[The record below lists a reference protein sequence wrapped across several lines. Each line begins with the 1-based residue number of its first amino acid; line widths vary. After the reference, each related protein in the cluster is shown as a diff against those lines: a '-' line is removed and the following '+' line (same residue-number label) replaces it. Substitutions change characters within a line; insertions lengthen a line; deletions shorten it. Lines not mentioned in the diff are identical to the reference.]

1 MAGNTVVVN
10 VEMNDP
16 SGSARKRTS
25 EVKDYNQELT
35 KAAELSRKAG
45 GVRSGYRSAGDGAEY
60 NRGRGAMGAT
70 GAGARDFAKESRGLG
85 GLVQVYATVAAN
97 LFAVTAAFGA
107 LKDAMNTTNM
117 VNGMNQLGS
126 VSGVALGS
134 MAQKFVEATDGA
146 VSLREAMGAVTKA
159 SSAGLSGKQTLDIA
173 KGAKQ
178 AAQALGLDMTDAVS
192 RLTRGITKLEPE
204 LLDELGLYT
213 KLGPAADKY
222 ALSLGKTAASLT
234 DYERRQ
240 GFAIAV
246 LDELKQK
253 FGDIELAANPWQK
266 LESSIRNLATAGLEL
281 VNKVLVPIANVL
293 ANNSTLLGA
302 VLAGLALKLTGMA
315 IPALASWRGE
325 LVKTAAAAKKNAA
338 EITESFASKNVESTM
353 AKFNLPELQSN
364 LDSAKDRY
372 ARAVADISQIQKD
385 QKLRDTK
392 TTKNITSG
400 IYGDDPKDFTR
411 TQSQI
416 NDLNSKGTT
425 QATAYADALKRAKDA
440 KKEELNLTK
449 QISSAQN
456 QAEDQFQKSNMSEE
470 ARRRISRQAAS
481 RSESLSALANVSD
494 NTTKGGFKFGLAEL
508 EKDLN
513 KASNLSGWDKL
524 KTKATGWGIAAATEV
539 GIFIRSLGRLMN
551 VVGVLAGA
559 VGILDYVFGKNSAQ
573 VADFDSQVSQNTAT
587 VENAIKVWTRYG
599 DTLSA
604 AGQIAKGNALGQL
617 ADDVS
622 GLADKLERAD
632 ATAGWF
638 DKFMDGFKT
647 AVGKGLKA
655 DFAGSVAA
663 NLAQQL
669 KLIPEGPLK
678 AAAEQRLKEI
688 LKVGTLSET
697 AMREALGAVADKD
710 VVATGKEAE
719 KQLTALSSKQKQVA
733 STLKTVEEAVKNADD
748 RFKELGQSLQA
759 TDPVSKFGREL
770 ITVGME
776 VTKTFTDAR
785 TTVGALELLLNK
797 ERVVSLLGPGA
808 FQELT
813 NIKAVLPEISNNVD
827 NFTLQVAD
835 AQSQLEAYASMDFS
849 NASQETLT
857 VVEKERQR
865 LKTRLENLT
874 IMLDSNKLNFE
885 ALNTQLNKIVG
896 NAISKGYA
904 LVERMA
910 SAAQAQAALTIS
922 KNLLQGLSGPGI
934 SKAMGQLNIEDIK
947 IQQEQ
952 NSIMTSLNNTML
964 RANALKERELAESGV
979 KDLQEKAK
987 KGPLTQ
993 EESTKLKNLQGTIA
1007 GVDIVTARMD
1017 ANKGISQKEM
1027 SSMTP
1032 QAQAQ
1037 AAAYGASTQGAR
1049 ATNAAL
1055 EAKKRIE
1062 QNNIELGSLKEIR
1075 EEQLKLEQSNG
1086 RIIDL
1091 KKQQQDLTLGIYEYL
1106 NDSQMTSKL
1115 QLEADKQGKDQLLAR
1130 RSLQDDISGIVDRIA
1145 IAQRNGDAASVKAL
1159 GELRDSK
1166 TKQVD
1171 LLDEQQTK
1179 ESQILTIQQAQAKIA
1194 NEYKRINV
1202 LTQDRINLEQLQR
1215 DTEIDSINNQMELL
1229 GVRAQVQLM
1238 HPDEVAA
1245 QEKSLKMNLLLAQ
1258 SENDKAKANET
1269 FASKYRKIAED
1280 QQKAQED
1287 LTTYDK
1293 KSFDDRYAAANT
1305 FWDWELKRIEQNN
1318 DAKQKSIDLQYS
1330 MNDRMKNYE
1339 ATFVKTFG
1347 AMADAIVQMV
1357 TTGKGS
1363 FKDLINS
1370 MIADL
1375 VRYELQQ
1382 QMMASYKSI
1391 GGVKGIFDMFT
1402 GGSGSNPQI
1411 SNLGADMPING
1422 FDAKGNVYDIGMR
1435 AFAKGGTFTNSI
1447 VDSPTMFKF
1456 AKGTGLMG
1464 EAGPEAIM
1472 PLKRDSNG
1480 NLGVRTDNNSGSKV
1494 DIVVNNYSSEK
1505 ATTTETVDS
1514 KGNRK
1519 IEVIVGDMVA
1529 DQISRTGSS
1538 AQQALTGNYG
1548 QRPSMVRR

>member
-1 MAGNTVVVN
+1 MAGNTIHVN
-10 VEMNDP
+10 VEVSDKG
-16 SGSARKRTS
+16 GSAKQRIS
-25 EVKDYNQELT
+25 ETKQLNAEYS
-35 KAAELSRKAG
+35 KAADLSRKAA
-45 GVRSGYRSAGDGAEY
+45 GVRSGYRGAGEGTEY

-117 VNGMNQLGS
+117 VSGMNQLGA

-146 VSLREAMGAVTKA
+146 VSLREAMTSVTKA
-159 SSAGLSGKQTLDIA
+159 SSAGLSNKQTLDIA

-178 AAQALGLDMTDAVS
+178 AAQALGIDMSDAVS

-222 ALSLGKTAASLT
+222 ALSLNKTAASLT

-240 GFAIAV
+240 GFAVAV
-246 LDELKQK
+246 LDELQKK
-253 FGDIELAANPWQK
+253 FGDIDLAANPWQK

-302 VLAGLALKLTGMA
+302 VLAGLAFKLLKMA
-315 IPALASWRGE
+315 VPALASWRGE
-325 LVKTAAAAKKNAA
+325 LVKTAAAAKKNASD
-338 EITESFASKNVESTM
+338 ITESFASKNVESTM
-353 AKFNLPELQSN
+353 AKFNLPALQSN

-372 ARAVADISQIQKD
+372 AKAIADISQIQKD

-392 TTKNITSG
+392 TTKNIASG
-400 IYGDDPKDFTR
+400 IYGDDPKDFSR

-416 NDLNSKGTT
+416 NELNNKGTV
-425 QATAYADALKRAKDA
+425 QATAYAEALKRAKDA
-440 KKEELNLTK
+440 KKEELNFTR

-456 QAEDQFQKSNMSEE
+456 QAEDAFQKSNMSEE
-470 ARRRISRQAAS
+470 ARRRISRDAGA

-494 NTTKGGFKFGLAEL
+494 NTTKGGFRFGLAEL

-513 KASNLSGWDKL
+513 KASNLTGWDKL
-524 KTKATGWGIAAATEV
+524 KTKTTGWAIAAATET

-551 VVGVLAGA
+551 VIGLLAVGVGVL
-559 VGILDYVFGKNSAQ
+559 DYIFSKNSAQ
-573 VADFDSQVSQNTAT
+573 VAEFSSQVGQNTAT
-587 VENAIKVWTRYG
+587 VENAIKVWTKYG
-599 DTLSA
+599 DTLLS
-604 AGQIAKGNALGQL
+604 AGQIARGNALGQL
-617 ADDVS
+617 SEDLG

-655 DFAGSVAA
+655 DFASGVAA

-669 KLIPEGPLK
+669 KLIPPGPLK
-678 AAAEQRLKEI
+678 AAAEEKLKEV
-688 LKVGTLSET
+688 LQVGNLSE
-697 AMREALGAVADKD
+697 AAIKEALAATADKD
-710 VVATGKEAE
+710 VVARAREAE
-719 KQLTALSSKQKQVA
+719 KALSSLSSKQKQVA
-733 STLKTVEEAVKNADD
+733 TTLKTVQEAVKNADD

-770 ITVGME
+770 ITLGME
-776 VTKTFTDAR
+776 VSKTFTDAR
-785 TTVGALELLLNK
+785 TTVGALEELLNK
-797 ERVVSLLGPGA
+797 ERVVTLLGPGA
-808 FQELT
+808 FAELSS
-813 NIKAVLPEISNNVD
+813 IKEVLPQISNNID
-827 NFTLQVAD
+827 SFTAQIATATGELDRLANIDLQG
-835 AQSQLEAYASMDFS
+835 
-849 NASQETLT
+849 ASQQTLASIET
-857 VVEKERQR
+857 EKAKFKDR
-865 LKTRLENLT
+865 LGTLT
-874 IMLDSNKLNFE
+874 IMLDSNRLNFE
-885 ALNTQLNKIVG
+885 ALNVQLNKIVG
-896 NAISKGYA
+896 SAISKGYA

-922 KNLLQGLSGPGI
+922 KNLLAGLSGPGI

-964 RANALKERELAESGV
+964 RANALKERELAEAGV

-987 KGPLTQ
+987 TSPLTQ
-993 EESTKLKNLQGTIA
+993 DEFTKLQNLQGTIA

-1017 ANKGISQKEM
+1017 KNQGISKKEM
-1027 SSMTP
+1027 SGMTV

-1037 AAAYGASTQGAR
+1037 AVAYATSTQGAR
-1049 ATNAAL
+1049 ATDAAL

-1062 QNNIELGSLKEIR
+1062 ENNIELGRLKEIR
-1075 EEQLKLEQSNG
+1075 DEQLKLEQSNG
-1086 RIIDL
+1086 RMIDL
-1091 KKQQQDLTLGIYEYL
+1091 KKKQQDITLSIYEFL
-1106 NDSQMTSKL
+1106 NDSQMAAKQ
-1115 QLEADKQGKDQLLAR
+1115 QLEIDKENKDQLLAKR
-1130 RSLQDDISGIVDRIA
+1130 NLQDEIYGIVDRIS
-1145 IAQRNGDAASVKAL
+1145 IAQLANDKKTAAAL
-1159 GELRDSK
+1159 STLVASK
-1166 TKQVD
+1166 TQQLE

-1179 ESQILTIQQAQAKIA
+1179 EGQILTIQQAQAKIA
-1194 NEYKRINV
+1194 NEYKRINA
-1202 LTQDRINLEQLQR
+1202 LAQDRINLEQLQR

-1229 GVRAQVQLM
+1229 GVRAQVQMM
-1238 HPDEVAA
+1238 HPDEIAA
-1245 QEKSLKMNLLLAQ
+1245 QEKSLKMNLLLKQ
-1258 SENDKAKANET
+1258 SENDKAKANESYAST
-1269 FASKYRKIAED
+1269 FRKIAED
-1280 QQKAQED
+1280 EKVAILDVE
-1287 LTTYDK
+1287 TYDK
-1293 KSFDDRYAAANT
+1293 ESFDRRRTNADT
-1305 FWDWELKRIEQNN
+1305 FWNWELSRINQNN
-1318 DAKQKSIDLQYS
+1318 DAKKASIDLQYQLT
-1330 MNDRMKNYE
+1330 DRMKSYDQI
-1339 ATFVKTFG
+1339 FQKTFSN
-1347 AMADAIVQMV
+1347 MADAIIQMV
-1357 TTGKGS
+1357 TTGKAS

-1375 VRYELQQ
+1375 IRYELQQ
-1382 QMMASYKSI
+1382 QMMASFKAV
-1391 GGVKGIFDMFT
+1391 GGLRGIIDMFT
-1402 GGSGSNPQI
+1402 MNTGSMTGTGPLAS
-1411 SNLGADMPING
+1411 
-1422 FDAKGNVYDIGMR
+1422 AKGNVFDVGLMK
-1435 AFAKGGTFTNSI
+1435 FAKGGTFTNSI

-1456 AKGTGLMG
+1456 AQGTGLMG

-1472 PLKRDSNG
+1472 PLKRDNNG
-1480 NLGVRTDNNSGSKV
+1480 NLGVRSDSGGTKV
-1494 DIVVNNYSSEK
+1494 DVVVNNYSSEK

-1529 DQISRTGSS
+1529 DQLSRTGSS
-1538 AQQALTGNYG
+1538 AQQALSGSYG

>member
-1 MAGNTVVVN
+1 MAGDTVVVN
-10 VEMNDP
+10 VEMADP
-16 SGSARKRTS
+16 SGSGRKRVG
-25 EVKDYNQELT
+25 EAKEYNQEMT
-35 KAAELSRKAG
+35 KAAELSRKAA
-45 GVRSGYRSAGDGAEY
+45 GVRSGYRSAGQGTEY
-60 NRGRGAMGAT
+60 NRGRGTMGAT

-117 VNGMNQLGS
+117 VSGMNQLGAA
-126 VSGVALGS
+126 SGVALGS

-240 GFAIAV
+240 GFAVAV
-246 LDELKQK
+246 LDELQKK

-302 VLAGLALKLTGMA
+302 VLAGLAFKLLKMA
-315 IPALASWRGE
+315 VPALASWRSE
-325 LVKTAAAAKKNAA
+325 LVKTAAAAKKSAS

-353 AKFNLPELQSN
+353 AKFNLPALQSN
-364 LDSAKDRY
+364 LDSAKDKY
-372 ARAVADISQIQKD
+372 AKAIADISQIQKD

-392 TTKNITSG
+392 TTKNIASG
-400 IYGDDPKDFTR
+400 IYGDDPKDFSR

-416 NDLNSKGTT
+416 NELNNKGTA
-425 QATAYADALKRAKDA
+425 QAAAYAEALKRAKDA
-440 KKEELNLTK
+440 KKEELNITR
-449 QISSAQN
+449 QINSAQN
-456 QAEDQFQKSNMSEE
+456 QAEDAFQKSNLSEE
-470 ARRRISRQAAS
+470 ARRRISRDAGA
-481 RSESLSALANVSD
+481 RSESLSAIASVSD
-494 NTTKGGFKFGLAEL
+494 NTTKGGFRFGLAEL
-508 EKDLN
+508 EKDLS

-524 KTKATGWGIAAATEV
+524 KTRATGWAIAGATET
-539 GIFIRSLGRLMN
+539 GIFIRSLGRMMN
-551 VVGVLAGA
+551 VIGLAA
-559 VGILDYVFGKNSAQ
+559 AALGILDYIFSKNAAQ
-573 VADFDSQVSQNTAT
+573 IAEFNSQVSQNTAT
-587 VENAIKVWTRYG
+587 VENGIKVWAKYG
-599 DTLSA
+599 DTLAA

-617 ADDVS
+617 AEDLT
-622 GLADKLERAD
+622 GLSDKLQRAD

-638 DKFMDGFKT
+638 DKFIDSLKI

-669 KLIPEGPLK
+669 RLIPEGPLK
-678 AAAEQRLKEI
+678 AAAEEKLKDV
-688 LKVGTLSET
+688 LKVGNLSEA
-697 AMREALGAVADKD
+697 AMKEAIAATSNED
-710 VVATGKEAE
+710 VVGRVREAE
-719 KQLTALSSKQKQVA
+719 KQLSGLSRKQKEVA
-733 STLKTVEEAVKNADD
+733 VTLKTVEEAVKNADD

-770 ITVGME
+770 MTVGME

-785 TTVGALELLLNK
+785 TTVGALELLLKK
-797 ERVVSLLGPGA
+797 ERVVTLLGPGA

-813 NIKAVLPEISNNVD
+813 NIKEVLPQISNNID
-827 NFTLQVAD
+827 TFTAEVSA
-835 AQSQLEAYASMDFS
+835 AESQLQAYANMDFS
-849 NASQETLT
+849 NASQETIT

-874 IMLDSNKLNFE
+874 IMLDSNKLNFN
-885 ALNTQLNKIVG
+885 ALNDQLNKIVG
-896 NAISKGYA
+896 SAISKGYA

-922 KNLLQGLSGPGI
+922 KNLLAGLSGPGI

-964 RANALKERELAESGV
+964 RANALKERELAEAGV

-993 EESTKLKNLQGTIA
+993 DEFTKLQNLQGTIA

-1017 ANKGISQKEM
+1017 KNQGISKKEM
-1027 SSMTP
+1027 AGMTV
-1032 QAQAQ
+1032 QAQSQ
-1037 AAAYGASTQGAR
+1037 AVAYATSTQGAR

-1062 QNNIELGSLKEIR
+1062 QNNIELGTLKEMR
-1075 EEQLKLEQSNG
+1075 DEQLKLEQSNG
-1086 RIIDL
+1086 RMVDL
-1091 KKQQQDLTLGIYEYL
+1091 KKQQQDLSLSIYEFL
-1106 NDSQMTSKL
+1106 NDSQMAAKQ
-1115 QLEADKQGKDQLLAR
+1115 QLETDKQVKDQQLAK
-1130 RSLQDDISGIVDRIA
+1130 RSLYDEVFNIVDRIA
-1145 IAQRNGDAASVKAL
+1145 IAQRNDDKASVKAL

-1166 TKQVD
+1166 FKQIE
-1171 LLDEQQTK
+1171 LLDEQQGK
-1179 ESQILTIQQAQAKIA
+1179 EGQILTIQQAQAKIA
-1194 NEYKRINV
+1194 NEYKRINI
-1202 LTQDRINLEQLQR
+1202 LTQERINLEQLQR
-1215 DTEIDSINNQMELL
+1215 DTELDAINNQMELL
-1229 GVRAQVQLM
+1229 GLRAQVQMM

-1245 QEKSLKMNLLLAQ
+1245 QEKALKMNLLIAQ
-1258 SENDKAKANET
+1258 SENDKAKASD
-1269 FASKYRKIAED
+1269 ALGDKYRKIAED
-1280 QQKAQED
+1280 QAKALLD
-1287 LTTYDK
+1287 LTTYDAQ
-1293 KSFDDRYAAANT
+1293 SFQNRYEAANT

-1318 DAKQKSIDLQYS
+1318 DAKRKSIDLQYQLT
-1330 MNDRMKNYE
+1330 DRMKSYDQI
-1339 ATFVKTFG
+1339 FQKTF
-1347 AMADAIVQMV
+1347 ASMADAIIQMV
-1357 TTGKGS
+1357 TTGKAS

-1375 VRYELQQ
+1375 IRYELQQ

-1391 GGVKGIFDMFT
+1391 GGVKGIFNMFT
-1402 GGSGSNPQI
+1402 GMGRIDNSI
-1411 SNLGADMPING
+1411 SNLISSGAG
-1422 FDAKGNVYDIGMR
+1422 LESAKGNVFDAGLMK
-1435 AFAKGGTFTNSI
+1435 FAKGGTFTNSV
-1447 VDSPTMFKF
+1447 VDTPTMFKF
-1456 AKGTGLMG
+1456 AQGTGLMG

-1472 PLKRDSNG
+1472 PLKRDNKG
-1480 NLGVRTDNNSGSKV
+1480 NLGVRSDSGGTKV
-1494 DIVVNNYSSEK
+1494 DVVVNNYSSEK
-1505 ATTTETVDS
+1505 ATATETVDS

-1529 DQISRTGSS
+1529 DQLSRTGSAS
-1538 AQQALTGNYG
+1538 QQALTSSYG